1 VFQVSSEYSPRGD
14 QPQAIAGLTSFVR
27 EGRRHMVL
35 RGVTGSG
42 KTYSI
47 ANVIANVDR
56 PTLVISP
63 NKTLAAQLFSEFRA
77 FFPSNAVEYFV
88 SYYDYYQPE
97 AYIPQSDTYI
107 EKDALVNDEIDRM
120 RHSATKSLLERRDVI
135 VVASVSCI
143 YGIGEPDTYQGLH
156 LELREGDRI
165 DRDEIIRRLI
175 ALQYERND
183 YDFHRGKFRVR
194 GDVVEIF
201 PANEESLALRVE
213 LFGDVVD
220 AISRIDP
227 LRGAVLER
235 VAGVHVYPASHYV
248 TEAGQLERAF
258 GTIQEAWRIS
268 KRTAPPRCGETPVGF
283 P

>member
-1 VFQVSSEYSPRGD
+1 MSKWSSESPQGGD
-14 QPQAIAGLTSFVR
+14 QPRAIAALTGFVR

-47 ANVIANVDR
+47 ANVVASVDR

-120 RHSATKSLLERRDVI
+120 RHSATKSLLERRDVL

-156 LELREGDRI
+156 IELGERERADRH
-165 DRDEIIRRLI
+165 EIIRRLV
-175 ALQYERND
+175 AVQYERND
-183 YDFHRGKFRVR
+183 YDFHRGTAR
-194 GDVVEIF
+194 
-201 PANEESLALRVE
+201 
-213 LFGDVVD
+213 
-220 AISRIDP
+220 
-227 LRGAVLER
+227 
-235 VAGVHVYPASHYV
+235 AS
-248 TEAGQLERAF
+248 
-258 GTIQEAWRIS
+258 
-268 KRTAPPRCGETPVGF
+268 PRRP
-283 P
+283 

>member
-1 VFQVSSEYSPRGD
+1 MFQLSSEYSPRGD
-14 QPQAIAGLTSFVR
+14 QPQAIATLTDLVR

-47 ANVIANVDR
+47 ANVVANVDR

-107 EKDALVNDEIDRM
+107 EKDALINDEIDRM

-156 LELREGDRI
+156 LELAEGERI
-165 DRDEIIRRLI
+165 ERDEIIRRLI
-175 ALQYERND
+175 AVQYERND
-183 YDFHRGKFRVR
+183 YDFHRGTFRVR
-194 GDVVEIF
+194 GDVVEVF
-201 PANEESLALRVE
+201 PANEESVALRIE
-213 LFGDVVD
+213 LFGDEID
-220 AISRIDP
+220 AIHRLDP
-227 LRGAVLER
+227 LKGQVLER
-235 VAGVHVYPASHYV
+235 VP
-248 TEAGQLERAF
+248 E
-258 GTIQEAWRIS
+258 
-268 KRTAPPRCGETPVGF
+268 
-283 P
+283 